1 MPDVVPAFHNQ
12 LVGGPEGST
21 TTAAQ
26 AAAALERMMA
36 RRGITM
42 LPADRELI
50 EAVRPA

>member
-1 MPDVVPAFHNQ
+1 VPAFHNQ
-12 LVGGPEGST
+12 LVGGPGGTT

-26 AAAALERMMA
+26 AAAMLERMMA

-50 EAVRPA
+50 DAAGPT